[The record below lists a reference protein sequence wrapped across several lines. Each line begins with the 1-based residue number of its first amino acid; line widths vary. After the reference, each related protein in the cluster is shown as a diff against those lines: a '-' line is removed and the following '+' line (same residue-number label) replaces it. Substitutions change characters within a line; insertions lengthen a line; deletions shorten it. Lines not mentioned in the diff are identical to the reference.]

1 MTNETASAV
10 IARLRECDRT
20 FPTMGEFVDGK
31 EAAFAALPALLDC
44 SEALAAIGR
53 RHGCEC
59 APPEPE
65 LCLYCRGR
73 AALNAL
79 GRVKL

>member
-44 SEALAAIGR
+44 SEALARLGN
-53 RHGCEC
+53 GCSC
-59 APPEPE
+59 AVVGCP
-65 LCLYCRGR
+65 YCNGKR
-73 AALNAL
+73 ALDAL